1 MQRVLPATESGP
13 GTIATNLSM
22 NGHKMSIY
30 GPDECDPENFGLSW
44 KNACETET
52 GCCFHG
58 YAADWFCFH
67 LQVSIGIGCIVICL
81 WVQVYSHVILSS

>member
-30 GPDECDPENFGLSW
+30 GPDECDPENFGLS
-44 KNACETET
+44 
-52 GCCFHG
+52 
-58 YAADWFCFH
+58 
-67 LQVSIGIGCIVICL
+67 
-81 WVQVYSHVILSS
+81 